1 MAMKLSTK
9 SICFVVGVLLM
20 MASTHFLIVEGRVLR
35 SEEEKLADMKER
47 MEGVKPIVLVDE
59 ANSLSSSSRS
69 SFRSLSFVLASGP
82 SKKGPGH

>member
-1 MAMKLSTK
+1 MKLSTK

>member
-1 MAMKLSTK
+1 
-9 SICFVVGVLLM
+9 M

-35 SEEEKLADMKER
+35 SEEEKLAAMKEK
-47 MEGVKPIVLVDE
+47 MEGVKPVVMDE